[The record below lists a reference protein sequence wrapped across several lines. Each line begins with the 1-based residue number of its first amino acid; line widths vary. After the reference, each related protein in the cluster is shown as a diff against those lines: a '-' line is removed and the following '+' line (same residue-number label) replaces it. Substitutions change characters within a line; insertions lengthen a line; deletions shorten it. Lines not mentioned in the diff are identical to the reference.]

1 MLVILAVPLPHS
13 HISTHAPTL
22 INTCTHPQSNTPLA
36 HLTNSNVH
44 KQTPSPLHH
53 IPRDTHSPTQKH
65 TQTHT
70 HTHNT
75 HRRTHTIATK
85 GLHLIPP
92 STPYHHHNHRQHQ
105 KPHPSGQGVKTFPVM
120 LGREQ
125 SIGTFTII
133 EGLLS

>member
-1 MLVILAVPLPHS
+1 MHTPTIKHTPHTPHKFKRTQADTLPPPPHTQR
-13 HISTHAPTL
+13 HTFTHTK
-22 INTCTHPQSNTPLA
+22 T
-36 HLTNSNVH
+36 
-44 KQTPSPLHH
+44 
-53 IPRDTHSPTQKH
+53 H

-70 HTHNT
+70 HTT
-75 HRRTHTIATK
+75 HTQTHTHTIATK